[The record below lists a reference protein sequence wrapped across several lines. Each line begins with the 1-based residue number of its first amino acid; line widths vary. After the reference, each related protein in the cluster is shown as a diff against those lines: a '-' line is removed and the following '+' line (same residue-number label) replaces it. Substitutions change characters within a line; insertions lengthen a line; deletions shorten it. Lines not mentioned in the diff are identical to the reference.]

1 MLAKILYKDSKSQE
15 IIANNI
21 RGLDERYR
29 NILTYVDFYFSE
41 DNLAKDEYLKGLI
54 IKANDSGYIYLH

>member
-41 DNLAKDEYLKGLI
+41 NNLAKDEYLKGLI